1 MNWSRIIFFYKELI
15 LSFFSCYLK
24 SSKSKTSSETYGE
37 RSSRYTRAKEEKYVL
52 HKLQFNL
59 RLSLLDSLNL
69 CVVSLNLLK
78 CVCCVFEFVISID
91 IYSINWKVC
100 KEDEN
105 SEQLTFNL

>member
-1 MNWSRIIFFYKELI
+1 MNWSIIFYYKELI

-69 CVVSLNLLK
+69 CV
-78 CVCCVFEFVISID
+78 FEFV
-91 IYSINWKVC
+91 KMCVLC
-100 KEDEN
+100 
-105 SEQLTFNL
+105 L